1 MQTLLWNGFNPC
13 AFVVWSLSLSPLI
26 SLYLSPTGFA
36 ALCMYVIPS
45 QSPTL
50 SSYST
55 QVLGPDSS
63 VSYTIEPYTISACKP
78 IFVHDNE
85 HVLPLWHAGPSAL
98 SVPRCYFDHVSHVL
112 HSWMSTIFFL
122 THSASLLQLVCF
134 FYSETMICVQAD
146 YCLFLNMPPWDFSFF
161 FNCKFPMKSITCV
174 PFSSIRIP
182 YCASSLTLPSVDHHQ
197 GFALLFALGF
207 TYCRS

>member
-1 MQTLLWNGFNPC
+1 MHVCHTK
-13 AFVVWSLSLSPLI
+13 
-26 SLYLSPTGFA
+26 
-36 ALCMYVIPS
+36 
-45 QSPTL
+45 
-50 SSYST
+50 
-55 QVLGPDSS
+55 S
-63 VSYTIEPYTISACKP
+63 VSYFEFLQHSGAGAWFLSILHYRAIYHFSLQTHICTWQWARFTFLTCWSKCSECSS
-78 IFVHDNE
+78 
-85 HVLPLWHAGPSAL
+85 LLLWPRQSRVVFLDVYNFFPNAL
-98 SVPRCYFDHVSHVL
+98 SFSVVAC
-112 HSWMSTIFFL
+112 
-122 THSASLLQLVCF
+122 LL

-182 YCASSLTLPSVDHHQ
+182 YCASSLTLPSMDHHQ